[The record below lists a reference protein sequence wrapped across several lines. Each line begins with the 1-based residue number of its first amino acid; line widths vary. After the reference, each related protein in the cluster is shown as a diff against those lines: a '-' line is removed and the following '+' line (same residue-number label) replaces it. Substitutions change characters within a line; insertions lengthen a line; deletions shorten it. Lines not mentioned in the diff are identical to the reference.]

1 MSKTDSRPSIQTQVN
16 ESIQEEALKVA
27 RSIQKPGQTKEQT
40 KLIAQGIAKGIELY
54 KKQQSAKARERDKA
68 RKKAI
73 KLKQAESTGQQR
85 EEDETDFT
93 LDLAESGISGMLLLG
108 GGVFAV
114 MAGIL
119 AVSLVAGW
127 PASLG
132 PFTLPVWSSLVAAMA
147 FAGFSGWFFYKAV
160 TLNHRQ

>member
-54 KKQQSAKARERDKA
+54 KKQQSAKARERDKV
-68 RKKAI
+68 RKKAL
-73 KLKQAESTGQQR
+73 KLKQVESTGQQR
-85 EEDETDFT
+85 EEDEADFT

-127 PASLG
+127 LVSLG
-132 PFTLPVWSSLVAAMA
+132 PFTLPVWASLAAAIA
-147 FAGFSGWFFYKAV
+147 FAGFSGWFFYKAIR
-160 TLNHRQ
+160 LNHGQ

>member
-1 MSKTDSRPSIQTQVN
+1 MSKTDSRPSIQTQIN

-40 KLIAQGIAKGIELY
+40 KLVAQGIAKGIELY
-54 KKQQSAKARERDKA
+54 KKQQSAKARERDKV
-68 RKKAI
+68 RKKAL
-73 KLKQAESTGQQR
+73 KLKQVESTGQQR
-85 EEDETDFT
+85 EEDEADFT

-147 FAGFSGWFFYKAV
+147 FAGFSGWFFYKAIR
-160 TLNHRQ
+160 LNHGQ

>member
-54 KKQQSAKARERDKA
+54 KKQQSAKARERDKV
-68 RKKAI
+68 RKKAL
-73 KLKQAESTGQQR
+73 KLKQVESTGQQR
-85 EEDETDFT
+85 EEDEADFT

-132 PFTLPVWSSLVAAMA
+132 PFTLPVWASLAAAMA
-147 FAGFSGWFFYKAV
+147 FAGFSGWFFYKAIR
-160 TLNHRQ
+160 LNHGQ

>member
-1 MSKTDSRPSIQTQVN
+1 MSKTDSRPSMQTQLN
-16 ESIQEEALKVA
+16 ECIQEEALKVA

-54 KKQQSAKARERDKA
+54 KKQQSAKSRERDKA

-85 EEDETDFT
+85 EEDETDFAW
-93 LDLAESGISGMLLLG
+93 DLAESGISVMLLLG
-108 GGVFAV
+108 GGVFAAV
-114 MAGIL
+114 AGIL

-127 PASLG
+127 LVSLG
-132 PFTLPVWSSLVAAMA
+132 PFTLPVWASLTTAMA
-147 FAGFSGWFFYKAV
+147 FAGFSGCFFYKAV
-160 TLNHRQ
+160 TLNHGQ